1 MTTLAGYGE
10 ALALTGLAAALLGP
24 LPPLLARARWT
35 ARSPRTA
42 LTVWNATAVG
52 AAAASTS
59 AVLSAA
65 AVPTRRPPL
74 TLLTETAAHGLPVL
88 ATLPPP
94 HRALVVAGL
103 LLGLAQVGVLAVDT
117 ATRSARRRAHA
128 DLIALVADRD
138 PEQDC
143 LVLAGDVA
151 FAYSVPGQRRH
162 PGVVVI
168 TTACRD
174 LADPRQLDAVL
185 AHERAHLRGH
195 HHLLLQPIRAWRSG
209 LPLLPGPRT
218 ALEAATTLAEMV
230 ADEDAARA
238 TSRQAVAAAIHR
250 LGGGVDAAW
259 DPTTDTLV
267 RLRRL
272 LRTPRPLDPR
282 VELLIR
288 VTCAVVLLA
297 PVVALTTGA

>member
-42 LTVWNATAVG
+42 LTVWNVTAVG
-52 AAAASTS
+52 AAAATTT

-65 AVPTRRPPL
+65 AVPTGLPPL

-94 HRALVVAGL
+94 HRALLGAGL
-103 LLGLAQVGVLAVDT
+103 LLGLVQAGVLAVG
-117 ATRSARRRAHA
+117 AANRSARRRAHVA
-128 DLIALVADRD
+128 LLDLVADRD

-143 LVLAGDVA
+143 LVLANDTA

-168 TTACRD
+168 STACRD
-174 LADPRQLDAVL
+174 LTDPRQLHAVL
-185 AHERAHLRGH
+185 AHERAHLSGH

-218 ALEAATTLAEMV
+218 ALEAATTLAEIL
-230 ADEDAARA
+230 ADDAAARA
-238 TSRQAVAAAIHR
+238 TSRQCVAAAIHQ
-250 LGGGVDAAW
+250 LGGGADTAW
-259 DPTTDTLV
+259 DPAPDSLV

-272 LRTPRPLDPR
+272 LGSPRPLDPR
-282 VELLIR
+282 AELLIR
-288 VTCAVVLLA
+288 VTCVVVLLA
-297 PVVALTTGA
+297 PVLALSTGA